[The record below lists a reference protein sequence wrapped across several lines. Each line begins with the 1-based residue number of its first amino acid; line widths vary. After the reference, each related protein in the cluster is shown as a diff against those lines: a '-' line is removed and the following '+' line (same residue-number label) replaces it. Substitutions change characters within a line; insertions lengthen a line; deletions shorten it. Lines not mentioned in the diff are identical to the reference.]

1 MGSGCVQGCAAAGAV
16 QHLCRLGLVV
26 LREAQ
31 LESVMITRHLKHR
44 VKAIYGSFVWRNRH
58 FPTPCPNTPPFTPL
72 HVCSPSKVALH
83 LQTDLKDT
91 AHVAAFL
98 TEQTAAVATD
108 LQRQSQVGGF
118 IGTFCRK

>member
-1 MGSGCVQGCAAAGAV
+1 M
-16 QHLCRLGLVV
+16 
-26 LREAQ
+26 AQ
-31 LESVMITRHLKHR
+31 PSLSYTLPKQSHDRPR
-44 VKAIYGSFVWRNRH
+44 
-58 FPTPCPNTPPFTPL
+58 PFTPL
-72 HVCSPSKVALH
+72 HVCSPSMVALH